1 MRSTEP
7 AEVEVLGGGG
17 GDEALRN
24 GGKLMKVVLYI
35 NFIFVGVLFPSVE
48 IIMMISNVVKSCK
61 LTEVVLV
68 INLIYFYQCL
78 IYFYQCLVCVFPF
91 QVA

>member
-7 AEVEVLGGGG
+7 AEVEVLRDG
-17 GDEALRN
+17 EALRN

-91 QVA
+91 QSA